1 MLSWKWTLW
10 NLFLAVVPVIAG
22 WVVAALLSRTKRSR
36 LLWLI
41 LLPAALFWLAFL
53 PNTCY
58 LLTEWRHFLYDP
70 QFQSLHDRAD
80 AYRPAMIK
88 VAEWGLFYLAYSG
101 FGMVC
106 FTAAIRPVARQ
117 AARRKLHPNLWAAPF
132 FLLVSLGVY
141 MGLIV
146 RLNSWDLI
154 KRPGYVWDV
163 AVGAMTNPTL
173 LKVIGGFALLLWLGY
188 FLMDAWADG
197 LTARLQKMRLLAHAT
212 RSEA

>member
-10 NLFLAVVPVIAG
+10 NLFLAFVPVVAG
-22 WVVAALLSRTKRSR
+22 WVVAALLPRTKRSR
-36 LLWLI
+36 LLWLL

-80 AYRPAMIK
+80 SYRPAMIK

-117 AARRKLHPNLWAAPF
+117 AARRKLMPNLWATPF
-132 FLLVSLGVY
+132 FLLVALGVY

-146 RLNSWDLI
+146 RLNSWDIL
-154 KRPGYVWDV
+154 KRPGHVWDV
-163 AVGAMTNPTL
+163 AVGAMTNPAL
-173 LKVIGGFALLLWLGY
+173 LKVIVIFALLLWLGY

-197 LTARLQKMRLLAHAT
+197 MMARLQKMRLLGQAA

>member
-10 NLFLAVVPVIAG
+10 NLSLAFAPVVMG
-22 WVVAALLSRTKRSR
+22 WAVAALLARTKRSR
-36 LLWLI
+36 LLWLV
-41 LLPAALFWLAFL
+41 LLPVAIVWLAFL

-80 AYRPAMIK
+80 VFRPAMIK
-88 VAEWGLFYLAYSG
+88 VAEWGLFYIAYSG

-117 AARRKLHPNLWAAPF
+117 AARSKLMPNLWAAPF
-132 FLLVSLGVY
+132 FFLVSLGVY

-146 RLNSWDLI
+146 RLNSWDII
-154 KRPGYVWDV
+154 KRPGHVWEV
-163 AVGAMTNPTL
+163 AVSALTNPVL
-173 LKVIGGFALLLWLGY
+173 LKVIGIFGLLLWLVY

-197 LTARLQKMRLLAHAT
+197 LMARLHKLKLLGDAA
-212 RSEA
+212 RSEK